1 MGSRKRS
8 QKAVQDKAAKRRKEQ
23 DALLEGGLFT
33 RDEVENIK
41 DATPAKNSWDDDEQA
56 YEMAPRSLGYGEDQ
70 VEGLP
75 IKVKGKVERRIRA
88 SKPEETDKKE
98 EKEEQPEAVK
108 EDQQQDDSDTENEA
122 AQVDTVEGVMKLKEE
137 IAELAENLMEN
148 AEENVGCLTRL
159 RKMAQSKNS
168 NTCKFSMLA
177 LVSVFKS
184 IIPSYKI
191 RPLSDLE
198 RREKVS
204 KEVAKLRNFEATLV
218 HNYKEYIDLLANL
231 AKTPNSSSP
240 LQVSLGNLAANA
252 LVEILPTA
260 SHFNFNTEVF
270 SAIIRRICKPNPSAD
285 PLFTSLI
292 SALETVLSED
302 DEGSVSL
309 EIVRIMSKTLKT
321 RLYLVD
327 ESVLNV
333 LLSLEVLQD
342 YDPNT
347 KEDTASKPKIKK
359 KDRVHISKKQRKVRK
374 EMKKVE
380 EEMRRAEETV
390 FAEER
395 ERNQAEILKLTLALY
410 LNILKNGISPLIGA
424 VLEGLS
430 KFGHMSNFDLLGD
443 FLEVMRELIATSD
456 LDTLS
461 SAETRKV
468 LLCIVTAFSLV
479 SRHSAMK
486 VTMDLSSFV
495 DALYAIIPN
504 ISLDADIE
512 YSHKSLR
519 LADPLNCEFVK
530 PSVNISTK
538 AELLLRALDYVFF
551 RSKSGSKT
559 RAAAFTK
566 RLHMAA
572 SNTPEKTVVAML
584 KFMDKLIGKYPEIG
598 GLYSTEDRVGNG
610 SFQLEADTP
619 ARSNAEAATIWENTL
634 LLKHYSPLVVK
645 GTKAMLEKSREA
657 LK

>member
-1 MGSRKRS
+1 MASRKRS

-33 RDEVENIK
+33 REDVENIE
-41 DATPAKNSWDDDEQA
+41 DSTPSSKSWDDEEQA
-56 YEMAPRSLGYGEDQ
+56 YEMAPRSLGYTEDE

-75 IKVKGKVERRIRA
+75 IKVKGKIERRVTTFRPTE
-88 SKPEETDKKE
+88 SDKKE
-98 EKEEQPEAVK
+98 KEQQAEPEPEPKKPQK
-108 EDQQQDDSDTENEA
+108 ESDTEEVSA
-122 AQVDTVEGVMKLKEE
+122 PVDTIEGVMKLKEE
-137 IAELAENLMEN
+137 IAELVENLMEN
-148 AEENVGCLTRL
+148 AEENISCLTRL

-198 RREKVS
+198 KREKVT

-218 HNYKEYIDLLANL
+218 HNYKEYVNLLADL
-231 AKTPNSSSP
+231 TKTPNSSSP
-240 LQVSLGNLAANA
+240 LQVSLGNLAASA
-252 LVEILPTA
+252 LVQLLPTA
-260 SHFNFNTEVF
+260 SHFNFSTEVF
-270 SAIIRRICKPNPSAD
+270 SALIRRICKPNPSAD
-285 PLFTSLI
+285 PVYTAI
-292 SALETVLSED
+292 VTALETLLSED
-302 DEGSVSL
+302 DDGIISL
-309 EIVRIMSKTLKT
+309 DVVRIMSKTLKT
-321 RLYLVD
+321 RSFMVD
-327 ESVLNV
+327 ESVLNI
-333 LLSLEVLQD
+333 LLSLELLQD

-347 KEDTASKPKIKK
+347 KVDEVSKPKLKK

-395 ERNQAEILKLTLALY
+395 ERNQAEILKMTLALY
-410 LNILKNGISPLIGA
+410 LNILKNGISQLIGA

-504 ISLDADIE
+504 LALDADIE

-519 LADPLNCEFVK
+519 LADPLNIEFSK

-551 RSKSGSKT
+551 RSKSGSNI

-566 RLHMAA
+566 RLHIAV
-572 SNTPEKTVVAML
+572 SNTPEKTVVAVL
-584 KFMDKLIGKYPEIG
+584 KFMDKLMSKYPEIG
-598 GLYSTEDRVGNG
+598 GLYSTEDRIGNG
-610 SFQLEADTP
+610 AYQLEADTP
-619 ARSNAEAATIWENTL
+619 ARSNAQAATIWENSL

-645 GTKAMLEKSREA
+645 GTKAMLEKSRES